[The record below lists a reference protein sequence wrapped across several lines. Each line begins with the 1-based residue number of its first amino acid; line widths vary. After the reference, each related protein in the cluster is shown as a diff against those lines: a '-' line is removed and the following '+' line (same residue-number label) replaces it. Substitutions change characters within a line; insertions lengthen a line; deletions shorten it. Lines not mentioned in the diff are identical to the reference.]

1 MATAGGKGSL
11 VLRQVLLRR
20 LLAAL
25 GATGYTW
32 PDLMSRVGRVGEWVG
47 VLVLCSAYGQYDLRV
62 LPMIR
67 GAARGRRPG
76 KMEENRG
83 RGCYRL
89 LHAAGPGGS
98 DSGAHHTP
106 TAPSY
111 APLMTLPSTAD
122 STRTASACPSALR
135 TH

>member
-1 MATAGGKGSL
+1 M
-11 VLRQVLLRR
+11 
-20 LLAAL
+20 
-25 GATGYTW
+25 
-32 PDLMSRVGRVGEWVG
+32 GEWVG
-47 VLVLCSAYGQYDLRV
+47 VLVLCSAYGEYEFGV

-67 GAARGRRPG
+67 GAARGRQPG